1 MELKELK
8 TMGQILQEIVNE
20 DYYSL
25 HEFLLDSTEEYRK
38 EVESKMTDID
48 YKQYYAYL
56 DSFNFENEDQLE
68 AKICEY
74 IEYVNQ
80 QPLGMGEMGDISDM
94 AEDYA
99 RERELPF
106 YDED

>member
-1 MELKELK
+1 MKLEELK

-25 HEFLLDSTEEYRK
+25 HEFLLESTEEERK
-38 EVESKMTDID
+38 RVEKEMTDKD
-48 YKQYYAYL
+48 YKQYYEYL
-56 DSFNFENEDQLE
+56 DSFNFENKDQLE

-80 QPLGMGEMGDISDM
+80 QPLGMGEMWDISDM
-94 AEDYA
+94 ADDYA
-99 RERELPF
+99 RERKLPF
-106 YDED
+106 YED

>member
-1 MELKELK
+1 MKLEELK

-56 DSFNFENEDQLE
+56 DSLEFENRDQLE
-68 AKICEY
+68 SEICQY
-74 IEYVNQ
+74 LEYVNQ
-80 QPLGMGEMGDISDM
+80 QPLGMGEMFDVSDM
-94 AEDYA
+94 ADDYIEH
-99 RERELPF
+99 RGLPF
-106 YDED
+106 NDED